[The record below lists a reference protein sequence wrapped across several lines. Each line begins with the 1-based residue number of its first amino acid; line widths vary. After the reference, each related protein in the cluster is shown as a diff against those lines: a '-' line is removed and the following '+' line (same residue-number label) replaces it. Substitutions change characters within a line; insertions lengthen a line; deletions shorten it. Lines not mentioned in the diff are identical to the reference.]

1 MTEERLERIIISVSP
16 EITKSKR
23 SNMRRN
29 STGKVGASASFS
41 TPKDEA
47 KVVPRYLR
55 ASTSS
60 CHDYCKYGRNH
71 TFEAKGKHP
80 ILSAFRGD
88 KRASNE
94 EKVGGSELG
103 ERKKKPVIKHNVY
116 SDKKVVSVN
125 RILSMA
131 SIVEA
136 PIQGEGLNK
145 VSHKQETVVS
155 DNPVVPAFAEDRA
168 SQTEVRHQSY
178 KSNSGEGKKKP
189 IIKLKVSPD
198 KKLGQFD
205 KLKAT
210 KWTGQSSA
218 GKIISSKKLVFPS
231 PAKKHEPSSE
241 LSTSLKPKLSEVR
254 LTPLSKQ
261 PPSKQSPGM
270 TGKRSSEI
278 KTVKDV
284 GSSRIGG
291 KKTAKPLTASV
302 TPKISVNGDARLRTR
317 KKDGNLKAAFPAP
330 GPKNTK
336 KSESLD
342 DKISEKTLYIID
354 TKLENGSS
362 ESTREQEL
370 EKDQSSPPFPTS
382 SSSPLSRSSS
392 RYISSLH
399 EEDQYESES
408 STISEASDSVG
419 LQGGKDSKKS
429 FRRGAMVHPEEAD
442 LAPHKLKFR
451 SGKVIDLQ
459 CENNGPK
466 RLKFRKGRSMG
477 ENANNKGDSGRRSFR
492 RRKEVSSGG
501 SKDLTLEAKT
511 VVLKHQDVQEK
522 KDMQGLLNH
531 VIEETASKLVETRK
545 SRVKALVGAFESVIS
560 LQESKAPLII

>member
-1 MTEERLERIIISVSP
+1 MTEERLKRIIISVSP

-23 SNMRRN
+23 SNLRRN

-88 KRASNE
+88 KQASNE
-94 EKVGGSELG
+94 EKVGESELG
-103 ERKKKPVIKHNVY
+103 ERKKKPVMKHKFF

-125 RILSMA
+125 HILSMA
-131 SIVEA
+131 SPVEA
-136 PIQGEGLNK
+136 PTQGEGLTK
-145 VSHKQETVVS
+145 VSPKQETVVS
-155 DNPVVPAFAEDRA
+155 NNPVVPAFAEDRA
-168 SQTEVRHQSY
+168 SQTLVRHQSY

-189 IIKLKVSPD
+189 IIKFKVPLD

-205 KLKAT
+205 KPKAT
-210 KWTGQSSA
+210 KSTGQSSA

-231 PAKKHEPSSE
+231 PATPSSE
-241 LSTSLKPKLSEVR
+241 LSTSLKPKLHEVR
-254 LTPLSKQ
+254 LTPPSKQ

-284 GSSRIGG
+284 GSSKIGG
-291 KKTAKPLTASV
+291 KKTAKPLTAFV

-317 KKDGNLKAAFPAP
+317 KKDENLKAAFPAP

-362 ESTREQEL
+362 ESTIEQEL

-419 LQGGKDSKKS
+419 LQGGKDTKKS

-466 RLKFRKGRSMG
+466 ILKFRKGRSMG
-477 ENANNKGDSGRRSFR
+477 ENANNKGDIGRRSFR

-501 SKDLTLEAKT
+501 SKDPTLEAKT